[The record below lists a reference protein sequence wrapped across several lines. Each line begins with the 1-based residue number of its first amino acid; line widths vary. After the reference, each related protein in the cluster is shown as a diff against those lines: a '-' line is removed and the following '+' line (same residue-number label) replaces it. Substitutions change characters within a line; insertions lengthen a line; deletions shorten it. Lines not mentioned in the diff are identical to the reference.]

1 MSGSACGTSS
11 SGSVVRG
18 NRPLRML
25 AIFIATLV
33 VVAHFLGQINLLS
46 DWIFWIVL
54 FMTANAIQASFS
66 GFCPMFKNPRG
77 ECIACGVACDKPAE
91 TKKDGACCT
100 NDQACCSDTSAAGC
114 CEPKKTGCCDETS
127 SKQGC
132 CDASKPNA
140 TELNTTTKA
149 DHYHILVLGTG
160 CANCTNTYQQVEKV
174 TAELGLNVTLEKVED
189 IAEISKY
196 GIMATP
202 GVVINDQVVHSG
214 GVPSAKMIKTWF

>member
-1 MSGSACGTSS
+1 MSNLACDTSS

-33 VVAHFLGQINLLS
+33 IVAHFLGQINLLS

-77 ECIACGVACDKPAE
+77 ECLACGVACDKPTE
-91 TKKDGACCT
+91 TKRDE
-100 NDQACCSDTSAAGC
+100 ACCSNNKDGCAASSDGC
-114 CEPKKTGCCDETS
+114 CEPKSTGCCDQTSPKTGCCDTTET
-127 SKQGC
+127 
-132 CDASKPNA
+132 NA
-140 TELNTTTKA
+140 TALNTSTQA

-174 TAELGLNVTLEKVED
+174 VAELGLNVTLEKVED
-189 IAEISKY
+189 IAEIAKY

-202 GVVINDQVVHSG
+202 GVVVNGQVVHSG
-214 GVPSAKMIKTWF
+214 GVPNVKMIKSWF

>member
-33 VVAHFLGQINLLS
+33 IVAHFLGQINLLS

-77 ECIACGVACDKPAE
+77 ECIACGVACDKPAD
-91 TKKDGACCT
+91 TNKDSACCT
-100 NDQACCSDTSAAGC
+100 NDKACCSDTSGGC
-114 CEPKKTGCCDETS
+114 CEPTSSGCCESNTS
-127 SKQGC
+127 
-132 CDASKPNA
+132 NA
-140 TELNTTTKA
+140 KELNKA
-149 DHYHILVLGTG
+149 DLYHILVLGTG

-189 IAEISKY
+189 IAEIAKY

-202 GVVINDQVVHSG
+202 GVVINGQVVHSG
-214 GVPSAKMIKTWF
+214 GVPSASLIKQWF